1 MNNKGIAG
9 CRGKSGLG
17 VADTYY
23 TSGAVSTWAGNL
35 KNPPETD
42 QLERMR
48 LDPAVLL
55 PFLQMAIKL
64 FSRKYLQY

>member
-1 MNNKGIAG
+1 MNNNGKAG
-9 CRGKSGLG
+9 CGGKSGLG
-17 VADTYY
+17 VANTYC
-23 TSGAVSTWAGNL
+23 TSGTVSTWSGNL
-35 KNPPETD
+35 KNPPKTD
-42 QLERMR
+42 QLERMS

>member
-1 MNNKGIAG
+1 M
-9 CRGKSGLG
+9 
-17 VADTYY
+17 
-23 TSGAVSTWAGNL
+23 STWSGNL
-35 KNPPETD
+35 KNPPKTD
-42 QLERMR
+42 QLKRMR